1 MRTMIDVLS
10 DLLCELN
17 MAHNKHGRH
26 VPKSDRDRVQD
37 LIADP
42 NKTTSADMKRFIELR
57 KKYKEIA

>member
-1 MRTMIDVLS
+1 MRTMRDFLT
-10 DLLCELN
+10 DLLCKLN

-42 NKTTSADMKRFIELR
+42 NKTTESDMRRFDELR
-57 KKYKEIA
+57 KIYVEVV